1 MTRRAIAAVVVALAL
16 GLAVGWAAGSASVP
30 GDGSS
35 GDRAEGPSMP
45 SASASP
51 VELVKVGGV
60 YMAARSFEL
69 PEDAEPYPFTRPG
82 PPREATPVDGTYL
95 RVLTIDEVGGALVG
109 LPYRCLRCIPFR
121 KDAGLSTL
129 IFFEGR
135 YFLEHQLSG
144 FRASGHYTVDGDTLT
159 LYNDANCSSMEG
171 TYRWSRTKGEL
182 RLRAIDDPCPF
193 DDLRIADLEFRPWIK
208 VDQCFHRLVDLWP
221 AVVGCR
227 STSDDDG

>member
-1 MTRRAIAAVVVALAL
+1 VARRAIAAVVVALTM
-16 GLAVGWAAGSASVP
+16 GLAVGWGIGSASGAQGGASRAGSA
-30 GDGSS
+30 
-35 GDRAEGPSMP
+35 GPP
-45 SASASP
+45 TPSASP

-69 PEDAEPYPFTRPG
+69 PEEVEPYPYTRPG
-82 PPREATPVDGTYL
+82 PPREATPIDGTYL
-95 RVLTIDEVGGALVG
+95 RVLTIDDVGGALVG

-144 FRASGHYTVDGDTLT
+144 FRASGHYSVDGDRLT

-171 TYRWSRTKGEL
+171 TYRWSRDEGEL

-193 DDLRIADLEFRPWIK
+193 DDLRTADLEFRPWIK
-208 VDQCFHRLVDLWP
+208 VNQCFHRLVDLWP

-227 STSDDDG
+227 STVDDDG

>member
-1 MTRRAIAAVVVALAL
+1 MTARRAVAAVAIALAM
-16 GLAVGWAAGSASVP
+16 GVAIGWGVGSTTAEDQAPVGRAGP
-30 GDGSS
+30 
-35 GDRAEGPSMP
+35 EPPS
-45 SASASP
+45 SASP
-51 VELVKVGGV
+51 SPVDLVKVGGV

-69 PEDAEPYPFTRPG
+69 PEGVEPYPFTRPG
-82 PPREATPVDGTYL
+82 PPREATPIDGTYL

-144 FRASGHYTVDGDTLT
+144 FRASGHYTVEADRLT

-171 TYRWSRTKGEL
+171 TYRWSRAKGEL
-182 RLRAIDDPCPF
+182 RLRVIDDPCPF
-193 DDLRIADLEFRPWIK
+193 DDLRTADLEFRPWVK
-208 VDQCFHRLVDLWP
+208 VNQCFHRLVDLWP

-227 STSDDDG
+227 STSDGG

>member
-1 MTRRAIAAVVVALAL
+1 MAKRAVAAVVVALTV
-16 GLAVGWAAGSASVP
+16 GLAVGWGVGSATAERDAASP
-30 GDGSS
+30 GD
-35 GDRAEGPSMP
+35 AEPSP
-45 SASASP
+45 TASP
-51 VELVKVGGV
+51 SPVDLVKVGGV

-82 PPREATPVDGTYL
+82 PPRAATAIDGTYL
-95 RVLTIDEVGGALVG
+95 RVLSIDAVGGPLIG

-144 FRASGHYTVDGDTLT
+144 FRASGHYTVDGDTLK
-159 LYNDANCSSMEG
+159 LFNDANCSSMAG
-171 TYRWSRTKGEL
+171 TYRWSRSKGGEL

-193 DDLRIADLEFRPWIK
+193 DDLRAADLEFRPWIK
-208 VDQCFHRLVDLWP
+208 VNQCFHRLVDLWP